1 MSLKGPI
8 ISIEDDEDDQY
19 LIGQV
24 IQQLNLPNS
33 LRFFSNGQ
41 TALNYL
47 KTTVEQPFLIL
58 CDINMPIM
66 NGLELR
72 KEINESEYL
81 RTKSIPF
88 VYLTTA
94 ANSQLI
100 QEAYDSMVQGFYK
113 KAIDYSGLNQQLK
126 LIVEYWQ
133 NCLHPN
139 SQL

>member
-24 IQQLNLPNS
+24 IRQLNLPNS
-33 LRFFSNGQ
+33 LHFFSNGQ

-72 KEINESEYL
+72 KEINGSEYL
-81 RTKSIPF
+81 RNKSIPF

-94 ANSQLI
+94 ANNQLVRD
-100 QEAYDSMVQGFYK
+100 AYDSMVQGFYK

>member
-1 MSLKGPI
+1 MSLRGPI

-24 IQQLNLPNS
+24 IRQLNLPNP
-33 LRFFSNGQ
+33 LHFFSNGL
-41 TALNYL
+41 TALHYL
-47 KTTVEQPFLIL
+47 ETTAEQPFLIL

-72 KEINESEYL
+72 REINESEYL
-81 RTKSIPF
+81 RNKSIPF

-100 QEAYDSMVQGFYK
+100 REAYDSMVQGFYK
-113 KAIDYSGLNQQLK
+113 KAIDYAGLNQQLK

-133 NCLHPN
+133 SCLHPN

>member
-1 MSLKGPI
+1 MSLMGPI

-24 IQQLNLPNS
+24 IQQLNLPNP

-41 TALNYL
+41 TALHYL

-72 KEINESEYL
+72 REINESEYL
-81 RTKSIPF
+81 RKKSIPF

-94 ANSQLI
+94 ANSQLVR
-100 QEAYDSMVQGFYK
+100 EAYDSMVQGFYK
-113 KAIDYSGLNQQLK
+113 KAIDYSGLNQQLR

-133 NCLHPN
+133 SCLHPN